1 MARFSGKVALV
12 TGAAR
17 GIGRAI
23 ALRLAREGASVLVN
37 DYANMDLAEQTAAE
51 ITALGAGPGGEG
63 QAGLAYRCDVSDRPA
78 MEAMFEA
85 AVARFGRIDIAVANA
100 AYSRRGTVL
109 EMKFE
114 DLKRTVEV
122 IAYGTYTVGQ
132 LAARQMVK
140 QGGGGKIL
148 VISSIQGENPYPNST
163 PYNLA
168 KAGIIHL
175 VSTMSIELAPHHI
188 NVNVINPGWIDTPGE
203 RNHFSEQ
210 EIRDGAADMP
220 WGRLGT
226 PDDIAAAAAF
236 LCSDE
241 ADYITGAS
249 LRVDGALKHK
259 R

>member
-1 MARFSGKVALV
+1 MARFSGKVALI

-17 GIGRAI
+17 GIGRGI
-23 ALRLAREGASVLVN
+23 ALRMAREGASVLVN
-37 DYANMDLAEQTAAE
+37 DYANMDLAEQTASE
-51 ITALGAGPGGEG
+51 ITALGKAPGGEG
-63 QAGLAYRCDVSDRPA
+63 QSGLAYNCDVTDRA
-78 MEAMFEA
+78 GMEAMYAA

-100 AYSRRGTVL
+100 GYSRRGSIVDL
-109 EMKFE
+109 AWE
-114 DLKRTVEV
+114 DVKRTVDV
-122 IAYGTYTVGQ
+122 VAMGTYTVCQ
-132 LAARQMVK
+132 LAAQQMVK

-148 VISSIQGENPYPNST
+148 VISSIQGENPYPFST

-175 VSTMSIELAPHHI
+175 VSTMSIELASRHI

-203 RNHFSEQ
+203 RRHFTEQ
-210 EIRDGAADMP
+210 QIRDGAADMP

-241 ADYITGAS
+241 ADYISGAS

>member
-17 GIGRAI
+17 GIGRGI
-23 ALRLAREGASVLVN
+23 AMRLAREGASVLVN
-37 DYANMDLAEQTAAE
+37 DFANMDLAEQTASE
-51 ITALGAGPGGEG
+51 ISQLGSGPGGEG
-63 QAGLAYRCDVSDRPA
+63 QRGLAYRCDVSDRAA
-78 MEAMFEA
+78 MEAMFA
-85 AVARFGRIDIAVANA
+85 TAIQHFGHLDIAVANA
-100 AYSRRGTVL
+100 AYSRRGTITEL
-109 EMKFE
+109 RWE
-114 DLKRTVEV
+114 DVRRTVEV
-122 IAYGTYTVGQ
+122 IAFGTYTVCQ
-132 LAARQMVK
+132 LAAQRMVA

-148 VISSIQGENPYPNST
+148 VISSLQGENAYPEST

-175 VSTMSIELAPHHI
+175 VSTMSIELARHHI

-203 RNHFSEQ
+203 RNHFTDE
-210 EIRDGAADMP
+210 EIRNGGAQMP

-226 PDDIAAAAAF
+226 PEDIAAAAAF

-241 ADYITGAS
+241 ADYISGAA

-259 R
+259 K